1 MISKPLQLLCLCTGV
16 CTYVEMAPL
25 GHLQVFF
32 DALSLFSHDPM
43 QADIAFGI
51 PFRTSVFALKLAGAA
66 GGALLCCEP
75 AV

>member
-1 MISKPLQLLCLCTGV
+1 
-16 CTYVEMAPL
+16 MAPL